1 MLQRWLRPC
10 WKWSCSGT
18 PATNRMPENVERVW
32 AAINKD
38 QRLIVWELEA
48 DLEIPNTVSQ
58 ILMRD
63 LGMKCIM
70 AKFISQLL
78 LPEQKE
84 HCASCYDLIQT
95 ATNEQDFL
103 KKVITRDELWVYGY
117 DTETKPQSSQWK
129 SPDSPL
135 QRSHSKVAARL
146 RPC

>member
-1 MLQRWLRPC
+1 
-10 WKWSCSGT
+10 
-18 PATNRMPENVERVW
+18 
-32 AAINKD
+32 
-38 QRLIVWELEA
+38 
-48 DLEIPNTVSQ
+48 
-58 ILMRD
+58 
-63 LGMKCIM
+63 MKCVV
-70 AKFISQLL
+70 AKCVLWLL

-84 HCASCYDLIQT
+84 HRAAVNNDLIQT
-95 ATNEQDFL
+95 AANEPDFL